1 MTGTFNLD
9 GRNIP
14 FEDGQTIIEAAAAA
28 GVYIPHLCHKPGY
41 TPHGSCKLCTV
52 KVNGR
57 NCSACTFPAV
67 DGQAVI
73 SQNKELE
80 QDRRRITQML
90 FVEGNHFCPS
100 CEKTGN
106 CNLQGLAYHLNM
118 LDNHFPHFFAHR
130 DVDASHPEVMLDR
143 NRCIFCNLCV
153 RASKEKDGK
162 DVFAIAGRGI
172 NKQLVVNSPSG
183 QLKDSEIDVNDCAAH
198 ICPTGAI
205 LIKRTGYQVPIGQR
219 IYDHKQINEVA
230 LAQETDHGQD

>member
-1 MTGTFNLD
+1 MTGSINID
-9 GRNIP
+9 GQNVP
-14 FEDGQTIIEAAAAA
+14 FEDGQTIIEAATAA

-57 NCSACTFPAV
+57 NCSACTFPAA
-67 DGQAVI
+67 DGQTVI
-73 SQNKELE
+73 NNSAELQE
-80 QDRRRITQML
+80 DRRRITQML
-90 FVEGNHFCPS
+90 FVEGNHFCPG

-106 CNLQGLAYHLNM
+106 CNLQGVAYHLNM

-130 DVDASHPEVMLDR
+130 EVDASHPEIMIDH

-162 DVFAIAGRGI
+162 NVFGIAGRGI
-172 NKQLVVNSPSG
+172 NKRLVVNSVSG
-183 QLKDSEIDVNDCAAH
+183 QLKDSDIDVNDCAAH

-205 LIKRTGYQVPIGQR
+205 LIKRVGYQVPIGQR
-219 IYDHKQINEVA
+219 RYDNQSISEVA
-230 LAQETDHGQD
+230 LAEENRHGQD